1 MGKRRVWVSLSDIAD
16 NSQEAASPDDWVK
29 EYAKT
34 NDGKLPRVPYQRC
47 AQSAFE
53 RWLRPVI
60 DKTENIDLKY
70 NMKFESLEEKD
81 DHVVCQFTESNGEK
95 HVITSQY
102 VTGCDGA
109 GSRVRK
115 AIGSVLHGGPV

>member
-1 MGKRRVWVSLSDIAD
+1 MAD
-16 NSQEAASPDDWVK
+16 DFQEAASPDDWVK

-60 DKTENIDLKY
+60 ENNENIDLRY
-70 NMKFESLEEKD
+70 DMRFESLEEKEEC
-81 DHVVCQFTESNGEK
+81 VVSRLIEGNGDE
-95 HVITSQY
+95 HTVVSQY
-102 VTGCDGA
+102 VVGCDGA
-109 GSRVRK
+109 GSRVRRN
-115 AIGSVLHGGPV
+115 IGSVLHGGPV